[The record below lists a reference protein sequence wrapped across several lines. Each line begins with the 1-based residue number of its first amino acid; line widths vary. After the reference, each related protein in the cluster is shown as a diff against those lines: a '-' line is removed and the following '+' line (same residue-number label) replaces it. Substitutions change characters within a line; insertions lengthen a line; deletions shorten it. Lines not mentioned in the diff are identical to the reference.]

1 MMRQRGGEPTRE
13 SPKQRRKIRGTRS
26 PIAFDYLPQYPSL
39 VVRFAQ
45 RKLTMLD
52 LIIIVLIV
60 CWLLGFSIHLG
71 GGLIH
76 LLLVIAVICVLVR
89 LIRGKRI

>member
-1 MMRQRGGEPTRE
+1 
-13 SPKQRRKIRGTRS
+13 
-26 PIAFDYLPQYPSL
+26 
-39 VVRFAQ
+39 
-45 RKLTMLD
+45 MLD